1 MQFRHDVRPYYA
13 RLAETMLRSWIGG
26 DIVKLRRELDSTANS
41 WWWPKNQIDRY
52 RLELLRVVAR
62 GMRNCP
68 DLYEQRATNPMIGT
82 YLDILEALS
91 TTSSQRGD
99 SADRLTLVKSK

>member
-41 WWWPKNQIDRY
+41 WWWPKNQMGVAT
-52 RLELLRVVAR
+52 LELRVESPVA
-62 GMRNCP
+62 
-68 DLYEQRATNPMIGT
+68 
-82 YLDILEALS
+82 
-91 TTSSQRGD
+91 SSELG
-99 SADRLTLVKSK
+99 SGRL